1 MIISHKKYVKNNQNT
16 PLLFLETYGIIC
28 AVPTGKRE
36 YPKANEN
43 NEKRKTKMGNEEM
56 IAELKAQLLVKE
68 ARVRKLAKLA
78 GEILLTREN
87 LPALETYAVELRS
100 LAYQIRQLLVAKSAA
115 LAAR

>member
-1 MIISHKKYVKNNQNT
+1 MIILHQKIIKNNQNT

-56 IAELKAQLLVKE
+56 IAELKAQLQTKE
-68 ARVRKLAKLA
+68 CRVRRLARMVTELP
-78 GEILLTREN
+78 LTREN